1 MGKEGGR
8 DKKISTDINDSPHE
22 EGKNMSTI
30 EKEILNNR
38 YCSPAESLKQSLKEV
53 NLMKDRKQPEISLQ
67 DWLAG
72 IKEDKDSGIL

>member
-1 MGKEGGR
+1 MDKESGC

-30 EKEILNNR
+30 EKKILNNR
-38 YCSPAESLKQSLKEV
+38 YYSPADFLKQSLKEV
-53 NLMKDRKQPEISLQ
+53 KFMKEGKQLEISLQ

-72 IKEDKDSGIL
+72 IKEDKDSGRL